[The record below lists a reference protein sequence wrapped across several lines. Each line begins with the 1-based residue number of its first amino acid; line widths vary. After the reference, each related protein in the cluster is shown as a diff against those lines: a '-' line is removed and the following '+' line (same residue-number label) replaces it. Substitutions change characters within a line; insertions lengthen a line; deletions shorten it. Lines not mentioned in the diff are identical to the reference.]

1 MGVTERLEVEEDDAG
16 LERTE
21 DVVCRVG
28 WTCCLS
34 DLPIPPLLLCA
45 AATAV
50 AVVEDLNDGEAINS
64 EFSAP
69 QTNGISRCREFL
81 VQRKILEPY

>member
-1 MGVTERLEVEEDDAG
+1 MGVTERLEVEEDAG
-16 LERTE
+16 LERTD

-45 AATAV
+45 VATAV
-50 AVVEDLNDGEAINS
+50 VVDEDLNDGDAINL

-69 QTNGISRCREFL
+69 QTNGKSRCREFL
-81 VQRKILEPY
+81 VQRKILELY